1 MRALA
6 RVAKEV
12 KIHLRQPERGK
23 FFNNNSKTFKFD
35 YILSD
40 FYLCFIKFKVTK
52 YKQKQT
58 KRKTEK
64 QTQKKR
70 KTISC
75 GFRVLLFILSSHW

>member
-6 RVAKEV
+6 RVTKEV

-23 FFNNNSKTFKFD
+23 FFNNNSETFKFD

-40 FYLCFIKFKVTK
+40 FYLCFTKFKVTK

-70 KTISC
+70 KPSPC
-75 GFRVLLFILSSHW
+75 GFRVPRLNLSSRW